1 MSIPK
6 LLNHKNYMN
15 KSTSANPTTINDM
28 YQFFDNSGTVNENV
42 VAVTLWQPSTTY
54 KAGQVIKSPSMPS
67 GYVAR
72 CKTAG
77 TSSDGE
83 PSWHTGDVT
92 DNSVTWTVTKIIMD
106 ADKATSAEAK
116 AGTSDKV
123 ITASTLKAVLADIG
137 SGSTSSDTYA
147 TKKYVDTS
155 ITSLSDTYA
164 TKSSIPT
171 KVSQLTN
178 DSGYLTT
185 HQDLSS
191 YATKDYVKTALAA
204 IADYDTTAF

>member
-6 LLNHKNYMN
+6 LYDHKKYMH

-92 DNSVTWTVTKIIMD
+92 DNSVTWTVTKIVMD

-123 ITASTLKAVLADIG
+123 ITASTLKAVLADFDN
-137 SGSTSSDTYA
+137 GSTSNTYA
-147 TKKYVDTS
+147 TKDYVDTS
-155 ITSLSDTYA
+155 ITNLSNT
-164 TKSSIPT
+164 
-171 KVSQLTN
+171 
-178 DSGYLTT
+178 
-185 HQDLSS
+185 
-191 YATKDYVKTALAA
+191 YATKDYVKSAIAA

>member
-42 VAVTLWQPSTTY
+42 VAVTRWQPSTTY

-92 DNSVTWTVTKIIMD
+92 DNSVTWTVTKIVMD

-123 ITASTLKAVLADIG
+123 ITASTLKAVLADFDN
-137 SGSTSSDTYA
+137 GSTSNTYA
-147 TKKYVDTS
+147 TKDYVDTS
-155 ITSLSDTYA
+155 ITNLSNT
-164 TKSSIPT
+164 
-171 KVSQLTN
+171 
-178 DSGYLTT
+178 
-185 HQDLSS
+185 
-191 YATKDYVKTALAA
+191 YATKDYVKSAIAA